1 MSLELFVTDLLQS
14 LANVNG
20 KMVYK
25 KASYRKFVVVITIF
39 QVAVAILFTIFVRYD
54 RSIDPK
60 FHTANETVA
69 DNFMNDYSR
78 KLTWRAKRALIM
90 STLINAHSYQRA
102 RLSTRTHI
110 KCYAFKSARLLPN
123 KIFLSFSVILDI
135 QVMLFVGF
143 GFLMTFLR
151 RFGYSAV
158 CFTMLL
164 IVFCVEYAILVKG
177 FT

>member
-1 MSLELFVTDLLQS
+1 M
-14 LANVNG
+14 A
-20 KMVYK
+20 YK
-25 KASYRKFVVVITIF
+25 KASYRKFVVVITVF

-60 FHTANETVA
+60 FHTGNETVA

-78 KLTWRAKRALIM
+78 KLSWPRERSELQH
-90 STLINAHSYQRA
+90 SNAYFNA
-102 RLSTRTHI
+102 
-110 KCYAFKSARLLPN
+110 YVY
-123 KIFLSFSVILDI
+123 FSVILDI

>member
-14 LANVNG
+14 LANVKG

-102 RLSTRTHI
+102 RLLTRTLI
-110 KCYAFKSARLLPN
+110 KTHAY
-123 KIFLSFSVILDI
+123 
-135 QVMLFVGF
+135 
-143 GFLMTFLR
+143 
-151 RFGYSAV
+151 
-158 CFTMLL
+158 
-164 IVFCVEYAILVKG
+164 
-177 FT
+177 

>member
-78 KLTWRAKRALIM
+78 KLT
-90 STLINAHSYQRA
+90 
-102 RLSTRTHI
+102 
-110 KCYAFKSARLLPN
+110 
-123 KIFLSFSVILDI
+123 
-135 QVMLFVGF
+135 
-143 GFLMTFLR
+143 
-151 RFGYSAV
+151 
-158 CFTMLL
+158 
-164 IVFCVEYAILVKG
+164 
-177 FT
+177 

>member
-1 MSLELFVTDLLQS
+1 MIAYKQFMYLLLLKDYIYSLLKFMFISDELYCQM
-14 LANVNG
+14 
-20 KMVYK
+20 KY
-25 KASYRKFVVVITIF
+25 
-39 QVAVAILFTIFVRYD
+39 
-54 RSIDPK
+54 
-60 FHTANETVA
+60 
-69 DNFMNDYSR
+69 
-78 KLTWRAKRALIM
+78 
-90 STLINAHSYQRA
+90 
-102 RLSTRTHI
+102 
-110 KCYAFKSARLLPN
+110 
-123 KIFLSFSVILDI
+123 FLSFSVILDI

>member
-1 MSLELFVTDLLQS
+1 M
-14 LANVNG
+14 A
-20 KMVYK
+20 YK
-25 KASYRKFVVVITIF
+25 KASYRKFVVVITVF

-60 FHTANETVA
+60 FHTGNETVA

-78 KLTWRAKRALIM
+78 KLSWPRERSEL
-90 STLINAHSYQRA
+90 QQ
-102 RLSTRTHI
+102 I
-110 KCYAFKSARLLPN
+110 KLN
-123 KIFLSFSVILDI
+123 FLSFSVILDI

>member
-1 MSLELFVTDLLQS
+1 MLIKAHAYFVT
-14 LANVNG
+14 
-20 KMVYK
+20 
-25 KASYRKFVVVITIF
+25 
-39 QVAVAILFTIFVRYD
+39 LFKVHAYCQM
-54 RSIDPK
+54 K
-60 FHTANETVA
+60 
-69 DNFMNDYSR
+69 Y
-78 KLTWRAKRALIM
+78 
-90 STLINAHSYQRA
+90 
-102 RLSTRTHI
+102 
-110 KCYAFKSARLLPN
+110 
-123 KIFLSFSVILDI
+123 FLSFSVILDI